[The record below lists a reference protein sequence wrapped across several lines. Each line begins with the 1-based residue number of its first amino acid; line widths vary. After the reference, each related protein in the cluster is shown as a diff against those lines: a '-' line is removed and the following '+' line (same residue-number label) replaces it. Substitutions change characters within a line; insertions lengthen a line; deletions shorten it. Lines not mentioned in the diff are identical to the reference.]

1 VKLGKSHQCGRGSRE
16 RPYDL
21 GARSR
26 QVCPGGLPII
36 ASIQRSGITSLRGLA
51 IALNNR
57 GVPTARN
64 GEWHVSNVRNLLARS
79 AA

>member
-1 VKLGKSHQCGRGSRE
+1 V
-16 RPYDL
+16 
-21 GARSR
+21 
-26 QVCPGGLPII
+26 LPII

-64 GEWHVSNVRNLLARS
+64 GKWQVSNVRNLLARS